1 MQGVGINAAVLGRS
15 KEKPW
20 PAVAADTLSIVPT
33 APGDDDSDPQSR
45 TENASCPELDCVRN
59 WLPEGVLAAAERRS
73 AELGIGADRVIL
85 ACRLIAEDDYVQALA
100 ASLNVVFDPL
110 TDTPRS
116 DCPLTDD
123 RLIDAVAA
131 GLLPLQWGDDFVF
144 VIAPRGVAARRM
156 ADLAASGIDLF
167 RRFRFTSAE
176 RLQQFVARHGNE
188 ALGRRAADGLRLTR
202 PDLSAA
208 PQPRRPIAGT
218 LISVAALAGALL
230 AAPAPAIALIDVTLA
245 AIFLAWS
252 ALRMFGSS
260 VKHREPNRRIKLAD
274 SELPVYT
281 IIAALYREAA
291 SVENLVASLQQLDY
305 PPEKLDIKLVIEPDD
320 AETRAALMR
329 LRLGPPFEILT
340 APNAGPRTKPKALN
354 AALPFARGSFTVIYD
369 AEDRPERHQLRRAL
383 DMFLDDA
390 ALACVQARLT
400 IDNTADSWLT
410 RIFTAEYAG
419 QFDVFLPGLAAL
431 RLPLP
436 LGGSSNHFRTA
447 VLREVGGWDPYNVTE
462 DADLGMRLSRSSYGS
477 AVVASTTYEE
487 APARFIPWLRQ
498 RTRWF
503 KGWTKTWLVHMRA
516 PRRLL
521 CDLGLSGFLTFQ
533 LVVGGNVLAALIYPI
548 FLAGVLYELA
558 APGPND
564 PEASI
569 AIPVGLHAATL
580 VAGFFASAF
589 VSWRGLSRRGLNA
602 SAWVLAL
609 MPLHWLL
616 LSLAAWRAL
625 YQLLRDP
632 YRWEKTEHGLAH
644 TSRRRAAFERTVG
657 KVPRNETP
665 LWQPRASPAA

>member
-1 MQGVGINAAVLGRS
+1 MQGAGINAAVLGRS
-15 KEKPW
+15 KENPW
-20 PAVAADTLSIVPT
+20 PAVAADALSIVPAT
-33 APGDDDSDPQSR
+33 PDDDDSGPQSR
-45 TENASCPELDCVRN
+45 PENANCPELDCIRN

-73 AELGIGADRVIL
+73 AELSIGADRVLL
-85 ACRLIAEDDYVQALA
+85 ASRLIAEDDYVQALA

-110 TDTPRS
+110 ADTPRS

-144 VIAPRGVAARRM
+144 VLAPRGVAARRM
-156 ADLAASGIDLF
+156 TSLAASGIDLS

-176 RLQQFVARHGNE
+176 RLQQFVAGHGDE
-188 ALGRRAADGLRLTR
+188 ALGRRAADGLRLAR

-208 PQPRRPIAGT
+208 PRARRPIAAP
-218 LISVAALAGALL
+218 LISVAALAVGLFAA
-230 AAPAPAIALIDVTLA
+230 AAPVIATINATLA

-252 ALRMFGSS
+252 ALRMFGGL
-260 VKHREPNRRIKLAD
+260 VKHRKPNCRINLAD

-291 SVENLVASLQQLDY
+291 SVENLVASLRQLDY

-320 AETRAALMR
+320 AETRAAITR

-369 AEDRPERHQLRRAL
+369 AEDRPERHQLRHAL

-400 IDNTADSWLT
+400 IDNTADSWLS

-462 DADLGMRLSRSSYGS
+462 DADLGMRLSRCSYGS
-477 AVVASTTYEE
+477 AVIASTTYEE

-516 PRRLL
+516 PHRLL
-521 CDLGLSGFLTFQ
+521 RDLGLSGFLTFQ

-548 FLAGVLYELA
+548 FLAGLLCELA
-558 APGPND
+558 APGPDD

-580 VAGFFASAF
+580 VAGFLASAF
-589 VSWRGLSRRGLNA
+589 VSWRGLSQRGLQS

-632 YRWEKTEHGLAH
+632 YCWEKTEHGLAH
-644 TSRRRAAFERTVG
+644 TSRRRVALEGMMG
-657 KVPRNETP
+657 KVPRNESR

>member
-1 MQGVGINAAVLGRS
+1 MI
-15 KEKPW
+15 P
-20 PAVAADTLSIVPT
+20 
-33 APGDDDSDPQSR
+33 
-45 TENASCPELDCVRN
+45 
-59 WLPEGVLAAAERRS
+59 
-73 AELGIGADRVIL
+73 
-85 ACRLIAEDDYVQALA
+85 
-100 ASLNVVFDPL
+100 
-110 TDTPRS
+110 
-116 DCPLTDD
+116 
-123 RLIDAVAA
+123 
-131 GLLPLQWGDDFVF
+131 
-144 VIAPRGVAARRM
+144 
-156 ADLAASGIDLF
+156 
-167 RRFRFTSAE
+167 
-176 RLQQFVARHGNE
+176 
-188 ALGRRAADGLRLTR
+188 
-202 PDLSAA
+202 
-208 PQPRRPIAGT
+208 
-218 LISVAALAGALL
+218 
-230 AAPAPAIALIDVTLA
+230 
-245 AIFLAWS
+245 
-252 ALRMFGSS
+252 
-260 VKHREPNRRIKLAD
+260 
-274 SELPVYT
+274 
-281 IIAALYREAA
+281 
-291 SVENLVASLQQLDY
+291 DY

-320 AETRAALMR
+320 AETRAALTR

-462 DADLGMRLSRSSYGS
+462 DADLGMRLSRCSYGS
-477 AVVASTTYEE
+477 AVIASTTYEE
-487 APARFIPWLRQ
+487 APARLVPWLRQ

-516 PRRLL
+516 PHRLL
-521 CDLGLSGFLTFQ
+521 RDLGLSGFLTFQ

-548 FLAGVLYELA
+548 FLAGVLYEFA
-558 APGPND
+558 MPGLSD
-564 PEASI
+564 PETNL

-589 VSWRGLSRRGLNA
+589 VSWRGLLQRGLTA
-602 SAWVLAL
+602 SSWVLAL

-616 LSLAAWRAL
+616 LSVAAWRAL

-632 YRWEKTEHGLAH
+632 YYWEKTEHGLAH
-644 TSRRRAAFERTVG
+644 TSRRHAAIERMMG
-657 KVPRNETP
+657 KVPRNEP
-665 LWQPRASPAA
+665 GLWQPRASPAA